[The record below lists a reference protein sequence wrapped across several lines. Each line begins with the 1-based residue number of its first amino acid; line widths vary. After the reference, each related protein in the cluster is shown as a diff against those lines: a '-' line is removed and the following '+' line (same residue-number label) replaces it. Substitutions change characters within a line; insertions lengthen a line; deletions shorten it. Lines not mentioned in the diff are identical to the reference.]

1 MRNAMHSASDSPE
14 SRLVVV
20 LRRNG
25 WLLGSVLAVP
35 LLVAAAELWM
45 GRLPLGPDGRFGWW
59 EGNIWSSE
67 QSQRVAD
74 PYTFSHTIH
83 GMLFYAILWLVARRA
98 PVEKRFIGALAL
110 EGAWEI
116 LENSPIIINR
126 YREATIALGY
136 VGDSILNS
144 VSDIGFAALG
154 FLFAW
159 RARLWVTL
167 LVIALMEGGTLLLM
181 RDNLALNIVMLVH
194 PIEAIKTWQMA
205 GRPLP

>member
-1 MRNAMHSASDSPE
+1 MHSASDSPE

-67 QSQRVAD
+67 QSQRVAA
-74 PYTFSHTIH
+74 PYTFSPTIH

-159 RARLWVTL
+159 RARLWVTV

-181 RDNLALNIVMLVH
+181 RDNLALNIVMLIH

>member
-1 MRNAMHSASDSPE
+1 MRSASVRGE
-14 SRLVVV
+14 SRFVTIV
-20 LRRNG
+20 RRNG

-35 LLVAAAELWM
+35 LLVAAVELWM

-59 EGNIWSSE
+59 EGNIWSSG

-98 PVEKRFIGALAL
+98 PVQKRFIGALAL

-159 RARLWVTL
+159 RARLWETV

-194 PIEAIKTWQMA
+194 PIDAIKTWQMA

>member
-1 MRNAMHSASDSPE
+1 MPLPRQPVRERASE
-14 SRLVVV
+14 GLHRHRWFVA
-20 LRRNG
+20 
-25 WLLGSVLAVP
+25 SVLAVP
-35 LLVAAAELWM
+35 LAVAAVEYWM

-83 GMLFYAILWLVARRA
+83 GMAFYAVLWLVARRA
-98 PVEKRFIGALAL
+98 PIGKRFIGALIL
-110 EGAWEI
+110 EGAWEM

-144 VSDIGFAALG
+144 LSDVGFAALG

-159 RARLWVTL
+159 RARLWVTV
-167 LVIALMEGGTLLLM
+167 LVIAAMELGTLALM
-181 RDNLALNIVMLVH
+181 RDNLLLNIVMLLH
-194 PIEAIKTWQMA
+194 PIDAIKTWQMA
-205 GRPLP
+205 GRPMP